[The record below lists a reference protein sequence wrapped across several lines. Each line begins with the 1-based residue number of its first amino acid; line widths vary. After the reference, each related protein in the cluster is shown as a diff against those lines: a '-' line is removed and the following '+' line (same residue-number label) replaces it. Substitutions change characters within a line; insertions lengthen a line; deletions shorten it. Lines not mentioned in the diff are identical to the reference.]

1 MCPAKCS
8 HIINSFK
15 AGYNRGF
22 MIKNILDKLTS
33 NIVPVPLLSPENC
46 SICKLMNKCISHEIT
61 VNKEFEE
68 IINNKRPLEVKESL
82 FTVDDTCK
90 SIYIVKAGSF
100 RSYITNTEGLDQT
113 VRFYFPGDL
122 IGLDAFSH
130 NHLCTTTVD
139 ALETSAVCEL
149 PLPKLLI
156 LCARYPLIFSE
167 LLHMLSDEIIA
178 DHHHM
183 ILLGQTSSVIKLS
196 IFLMLISVKYG
207 ELGYSANEFILNMGR
222 EGVGNYLRMNA
233 QTISRAFTK
242 LSDDNIIDVKGRSII
257 IKNQAKLKEIVKSC
271 SFI

>member
-1 MCPAKCS
+1 MK
-8 HIINSFK
+8 H
-15 AGYNRGF
+15 
-22 MIKNILDKLTS
+22 ILDKLTS
-33 NIVPVPLLSPENC
+33 NIVPVLLLSPANY
-46 SICKLMNKCISHEIT
+46 SICKLMNKCNSHKLT

-68 IINNKRPLEVKESL
+68 IINNKRPLVVKETL
-82 FTVDDTCK
+82 FNVDDICK
-90 SIYIVKAGSF
+90 SLYIVKAGSF

-130 NHLCTTTVD
+130 NQCTTTVD

-156 LCARYPLIFSE
+156 LCARCPLIFSE
-167 LLHMLSDEIIA
+167 LLHMLSDEIVA
-178 DHHHM
+178 GHHHM

-196 IFLMLISVKYG
+196 IFLMLLSVKYG

>member
-46 SICKLMNKCISHEIT
+46 SICKLMNKCISHELT